1 MWYVCSFMVILG
13 MIIINDIQWS
23 QFQSIDWDW
32 LVFYTPIEKIMQ
44 LPANDPRDPPN
55 IIRPGT
61 PVSCRPWAGRPRRC
75 RPWRCLT
82 WRRRMTGA
90 TSRPTC
96 GPGWSWIVARRWALG
111 RVDGIC
117 GDRFFKL
124 QDLLRFNHIT
134 IPIGSMYGIYANI
147 WGILMVNVTIYSIH
161 GSYGI
166 WFHDVACF
174 LVSGFQGWCGAKSS
188 SNCRQF
194 SWASQPR
201 FLQWHIQVCKFQTLK
216 PIWHSPPLPCF
227 PCFCPIPLQCFLE
240 LVNMES
246 LGLPQGNFAQ
256 SS

>member
-13 MIIINDIQWS
+13 MVIINDIQWS
-23 QFQSIDWDW
+23 PISIYR
-32 LVFYTPIEKIMQ
+32 LGLIGILHSHREKMQ

-75 RPWRCLT
+75 RPWQCPT

-96 GPGWSWIVARRWALG
+96 GPGWSWMVARRWALG

-117 GDRFFKL
+117 GDRCFKL
-124 QDLLRFNHIT
+124 HQDLLRFNHIT
-134 IPIGSMYGIYANI
+134 I
-147 WGILMVNVTIYSIH
+147 
-161 GSYGI
+161 
-166 WFHDVACF
+166 WFHDDACF

-188 SNCRQF
+188 SNCRQL
-194 SWASQPR
+194 SWASQLAR

-240 LVNMES
+240 LVNVES